1 MSDATLTDSPQIQRS
16 AAVLE
21 IAGLD
26 ISLQGRSG
34 ATQLVDQVSFAIP
47 RGEAFG
53 LVGESGCGKSITA
66 LAVMGLLRSP
76 LQRSAGRI
84 LLDGRDIGGA
94 SEAEMRKLR
103 GAHVSMIF
111 QEPMTALNP
120 LQPIGR
126 QIAEMFVLHDAA
138 SWKDAQERAV
148 EALRN
153 VRVPA
158 PELRAK
164 DYPHQL
170 SGGMRQRV
178 MIAIALACKPK
189 LLVADEPT
197 TALDVT
203 VQAEIVEL
211 MATVCSAQGTAI
223 LMISH
228 DLGLVA
234 RMCSQIAV
242 MYAGRIVEQGAAS
255 DLLRAPS
262 HPYTQGLIGAVPRL
276 GARAAIGRHKLA
288 EIAGVVPAP
297 SQFPAGCRF
306 NPRCA
311 RATDICRTDQP
322 PSKSRPGGGLV
333 RCHHDG

>member
-1 MSDATLTDSPQIQRS
+1 MT

-26 ISLQGRSG
+26 IVVDGGRGPTPLVEDVGFSIPAG
-34 ATQLVDQVSFAIP
+34 A
-47 RGEAFG
+47 AFG

-66 LAVMGLLRSP
+66 LAVMGLLRTP
-76 LQRSAGRI
+76 LRRTRGRI
-84 LLDGRDIGGA
+84 ALAGRDIA
-94 SEAEMRKLR
+94 SADAAELRRLR
-103 GAHVSMIF
+103 GREVAMIF

-120 LQPIGR
+120 LQTVGR
-126 QIAEMFVLHDAA
+126 QIAEMFVLHEGARWRDAE
-138 SWKDAQERAV
+138 DRAV
-148 EALRN
+148 EALRS
-153 VRVPA
+153 VRVAA
-158 PELRAK
+158 PERRVR

-211 MATVCSAQGTAI
+211 MSDLCAARGTAI

-234 RMCSQIAV
+234 RMCREIAV
-242 MYAGRIVEQGAAS
+242 MYAGRIVEQAAAA
-255 DLLRAPS
+255 DLLSHPR
-262 HPYTQGLIGAVPRL
+262 HPYTHGLIGALPRL
-276 GARAAIGRHKLA
+276 GARAVRGRARLA
-288 EIAGVVPAP
+288 EITGVVPAP
-297 SQFPAGCRF
+297 TDRLAGCRF
-306 NPRCA
+306 HPRCG
-311 RATDICRTDQP
+311 RATGHCHTDAP
-322 PSKSRPGGGLV
+322 PSKARQEGGIV